1 MIHTCYIMGKNAL
14 LVKIECGSS
23 ISHRDDDYKL
33 YLLPGF
39 IQTIHLKYLYCHRT
53 NRSVTDALNVSI

>member
-33 YLLPGF
+33 CLLPGF
-39 IQTIHLKYLYCHRT
+39 IQTIHLKYLYCHRI
-53 NRSVTDALNVSI
+53 VV